1 MALSGWIKLHR
12 ALSDHWLAS
21 NPDSLSVWVH
31 MLMLANHAET
41 KRQINGSV
49 VVVLPGQIIT
59 SRRSLSE
66 KTGVQESKVERI
78 LKRLESEQQITQR
91 GLSKFRVISIVNWDE
106 YQSNEQQS
114 EQQVNS
120 KRTAGEQQVNTPEEV
135 LPDGNTKKG
144 EEGKEN
150 NIGAPGKPERVKSI
164 SAKHLVSLGVD
175 EQHAKDWLAIRKAKR
190 APLTE
195 TALDGVSRE
204 AQIAGLTLAQAIKES
219 AERGWQGFKASW
231 LASKPMNGQIVNR
244 QQQVEDA
251 NARVV
256 REIMARESGVDLG
269 GVIAIDGEVIH
280 VS

>member
-1 MALSGWIKLHR
+1 VALSGWIKLHR

-66 KTGVQESKVERI
+66 KTGVQESKIERI

-91 GLSKFRVISIVNWDE
+91 GLSKFRVISIVNWAE
-106 YQSNEQQS
+106 YQSSEQQS

-120 KRTAGEQQVNTPEEV
+120 RRTADEQQVNTPEEV
-135 LPDGNTKKG
+135 LPGGNTQEG

-164 SAKHLVSLGVD
+164 SAKQLVGMGVD

-195 TALDGVSRE
+195 TALEGVARE
-204 AQIAGLTLAQAIKES
+204 AAIAGITLAQAIKES

-231 LASKPMNGQIVNR
+231 LEGAKQNSKPSMHHSFDKI
-244 QQQVEDA
+244 DY
-251 NARVV
+251 
-256 REIMARESGVDLG
+256 MAGVTG
-269 GVIAIDGEVIH
+269 ENQDG
-280 VS
+280 SFSF

>member
-31 MLMLANHAET
+31 LLMLANHAET

-49 VVVLPGQIIT
+49 LTVLPGQIIT

-78 LKRLESEQQITQR
+78 LRRLESEQQITQR
-91 GLSKFRVISIVNWDE
+91 GLSKFRVISIVNWAE
-106 YQSNEQQS
+106 YQSIEQQN

-120 KRTAGEQQVNTPEEV
+120 RRTASEQQVNTPEEV
-135 LPDGNTKKG
+135 LPGGNTQECKEG
-144 EEGKEN
+144 EEN
-150 NIGAPGKPERVKSI
+150 NIGAPGKPERKKSI
-164 SAKHLVSLGVD
+164 TAKHLVSLGVD

-195 TALDGVSRE
+195 TALDGVVRE
-204 AQIAGLTLAQAIKES
+204 AATAGLTLAQAVKVS
-219 AERGWQGFKASW
+219 AENGWQGFKASW
-231 LASKPMNGQIVNR
+231 LDSAKQNGKPSMHHSFDKIDYMAGVTGEN
-244 QQQVEDA
+244 EDGSF
-251 NARVV
+251 RF
-256 REIMARESGVDLG
+256 
-269 GVIAIDGEVIH
+269 
-280 VS
+280 